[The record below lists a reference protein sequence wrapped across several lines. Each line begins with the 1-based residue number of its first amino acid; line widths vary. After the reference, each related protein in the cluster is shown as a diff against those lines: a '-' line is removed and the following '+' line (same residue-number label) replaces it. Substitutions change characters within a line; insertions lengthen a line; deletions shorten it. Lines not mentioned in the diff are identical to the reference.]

1 MAYTWD
7 GMKKV
12 EWEEVILKHENGG
25 GLAGYFYLHDD
36 GTEAVIEEGYSW
48 SDIVKH
54 HENGDEFGMELVTK
68 NTRISYLYRD
78 ASNYKQHNEVVVSG
92 TFTPEQIEAIIG
104 CLDAGEY
111 FIPVQVGF
119 PEERFEK
126 ITEDDHCWFELS
138 RDGFEETDAEAN
150 IDMAPSEVVAKF
162 LEAKG
167 NWDDSKEFGG
177 ELE

>member
-12 EWEEVILKHENGG
+12 EWKEIVLKHKNGG
-25 GLAGYFYLHDD
+25 GLAGYFYLYDD
-36 GTEAVIEEGYSW
+36 GTEAAIEEGYSW
-48 SDIVKH
+48 SDITKH
-54 HENGDEFGMELVTK
+54 HENGGEFGMEKSVK

-78 ASNYKQHNEVVVSG
+78 ACNCKQHNEVVVPG
-92 TFTPEQIEAIIG
+92 TFTQEQIESIIAS
-104 CLDAGEY
+104 LNEGEY
-111 FIPVQVGF
+111 FIPVQVGL
-119 PEERFEK
+119 PEERFER

-150 IDMAPSEVVAKF
+150 IDMAPGEVVAKF

-177 ELE
+177 DSE

>member
-1 MAYTWD
+1 M
-7 GMKKV
+7 
-12 EWEEVILKHENGG
+12 
-25 GLAGYFYLHDD
+25 
-36 GTEAVIEEGYSW
+36 
-48 SDIVKH
+48 
-54 HENGDEFGMELVTK
+54 K

-78 ASNYKQHNEVVVSG
+78 ASNYKQHNEVVVPG
-92 TFTPEQIEAIIG
+92 IFTPEQIEAIIG

-119 PEERFEK
+119 PEERFED

-138 RDGFEETDAEAN
+138 RYGFEETDAEAS
-150 IDMAPSEVVAKF
+150 IDMAPDEVVAKF

-177 ELE
+177 ELV

>member
-1 MAYTWD
+1 M
-7 GMKKV
+7 
-12 EWEEVILKHENGG
+12 
-25 GLAGYFYLHDD
+25 
-36 GTEAVIEEGYSW
+36 
-48 SDIVKH
+48 
-54 HENGDEFGMELVTK
+54 K
-68 NTRISYLYRD
+68 NTRIYYLYRD
-78 ASNYKQHNEVVVSG
+78 ASNYKQHNEVVVPG

-111 FIPVQVGF
+111 FIPVQVGL
-119 PEERFEK
+119 PEERFGN

-138 RDGFEETDAEAN
+138 RDGFEETNAEAN
-150 IDMAPSEVVAKF
+150 LDMTPDEVVAEF